1 MKTYLEER
9 IEWYDDNYR
18 NGNALITDKQFD
30 QLENNLLKIN
40 PNCDYFK
47 KKNNLVLPSLE
58 KDSVDEFLK
67 GLLEDTRLLIE
78 PKINGCAVALQYS
91 DGTLEKAISRK
102 GTDIT
107 SKLIKVQDIPNN
119 LPYED
124 FFKLGANYTQPT
136 KVQISPRESLLDFS
150 ELKRDFLKVLASVH
164 FKYLIQ
170 NLTNMS
176 LKSIFLSLA
185 SLSLR
190 IFHATLRAKFRY
202 LENNGLKGSF

>member
-9 IEWYDDNYR
+9 IEWYDNNYR

-30 QLENNLLKIN
+30 QLEKNLLRIN

-58 KDSVDEFLK
+58 KDSVDEFLM

-119 LPYED
+119 LPLRGFLQVRGELY
-124 FFKLGANYTQPT
+124 ATNQSPN
-136 KVQISPRESLLDFS
+136 ISQRIASGFLRAKEGFSESLSFCAFQILNS
-150 ELKRDFLKVLASVH
+150 TLNQYESKKV
-164 FKYLIQ
+164 FQ
-170 NLTNMS
+170 
-176 LKSIFLSLA
+176 SLA
-185 SLSLR
+185 SRSLR
-190 IFHATLRAKFRY
+190 IFHATLQAKFKY
-202 LENNGLKGSF
+202 LENNG